1 MNSRRKATLSDIAQ
15 DVGVSTATV
24 SRVLANA
31 PGHRAGKDT
40 RRTIIEAAERLGY
53 QPNVAA
59 RALSTGQAPLIGIVM
74 PSLAT
79 ELFPAIIAGVE
90 EEAFASGYQTVVIS
104 GGRANKSSQITA
116 IQAIQTHHVSGVIV
130 CPVDAEEDEALR
142 TEAEGLP
149 PIVLVERPIPHP
161 SAPTVAAGNHNG
173 GWQCGQWLS
182 TQGCDRALFVHSSQ
196 QSFPSIWTQRFAG
209 MTEALAATACEHR
222 NLFLNDASSVSEC
235 LRWLFQAERPGM
247 CLTTFFSL
255 GRLLRK
261 VSACDLDLPT
271 SLRLCGFDR
280 AVFSLDDLAAMTA
293 LGRLD
298 QPPHYVHYSGQEIGR
313 QAARLLIQRL
323 ANGDWSQQTIVV
335 PVEAAD

>member
-1 MNSRRKATLSDIAQ
+1 MNSRRQATLSDIAQ

-40 RRTIIEAAERLGY
+40 RRAILEVAERLDY

-74 PSLAT
+74 PSLAA
-79 ELFPAIIAGVE
+79 EQFPAIIAGVE
-90 EEAFASGYQTVVIS
+90 EEAVASGYQTVVIS
-104 GGRANKSSQITA
+104 GGRPNKSSQVAA

-130 CPVDAEEDEALR
+130 CPMDAEEDEALR

-149 PIVLVERPIPHP
+149 PMVLVERPIPHP
-161 SAPTVAAGNHNG
+161 SAPTVAADNRNG
-173 GWQCGQWLS
+173 GWKCGQWLG

-196 QSFPSIWTQRFAG
+196 QNFPSIWTQRSAG
-209 MTEALAATACEHR
+209 MTEALTATACEHR
-222 NLFLNDASSVSEC
+222 NLFLDDASSLSEYF
-235 LRWLFQAERPGM
+235 RWLFQAERPGM
-247 CLTTFFSL
+247 CLASFFSL
-255 GRLLRK
+255 RRLLRQ

-280 AVFSLDDLAAMTA
+280 AVFSLDDVAAMTA
-293 LGRLD
+293 LGHLD
-298 QPPHYVHYSGQEIGR
+298 QPPHYVHYSGQEIGH
-313 QAARLLIQRL
+313 QAARLLLQRL
-323 ANGDWSQQTIVV
+323 ENGAWSQQTIVV
-335 PVEAAD
+335 PVS

>member
-1 MNSRRKATLSDIAQ
+1 MNSRRKETLSDIAQ

-149 PIVLVERPIPHP
+149 PMVLVERPIPHP

-173 GWQCGQWLS
+173 GW
-182 TQGCDRALFVHSSQ
+182 
-196 QSFPSIWTQRFAG
+196 
-209 MTEALAATACEHR
+209 
-222 NLFLNDASSVSEC
+222 
-235 LRWLFQAERPGM
+235 
-247 CLTTFFSL
+247 
-255 GRLLRK
+255 
-261 VSACDLDLPT
+261 
-271 SLRLCGFDR
+271 
-280 AVFSLDDLAAMTA
+280 
-293 LGRLD
+293 
-298 QPPHYVHYSGQEIGR
+298 
-313 QAARLLIQRL
+313 
-323 ANGDWSQQTIVV
+323 
-335 PVEAAD
+335 